1 LFLTQGGGRQGS
13 RTLGLAMSRFRRYLY
28 TSQIAVPLLQFT
40 RGPFLMR
47 GAKGNLIT
55 LIAIDDDPATLEL
68 ISEALGENDLEV
80 HTATDPEEGL
90 GIVRE
95 KRPEIVLLDLMMPK
109 LDGMA
114 LLEKILMIDPGIE
127 VILIT
132 GHYST
137 ESAVQ
142 AIQKGAGDYLNKP
155 LSIALLREKVGKL
168 AEAARSRRRAMVL
181 DKELLKEAQFE
192 GMIGRSP
199 VMLEVFERIRR
210 VAPHFRTTLL
220 IGATGSGKELAARAL
235 HRLSPVSSGRFVA
248 CNCSAIAES
257 LFESELFG
265 HVKGAF
271 TGAFQDKV
279 GFLEYASGGVLFL
292 DEIGDMPIVCQNKL
306 LRVLETREFQ
316 RVGSPTIHKA
326 DVRIVAAT
334 NRDLHDLMARQLFRE
349 DLYYR
354 LSMVEIKLPELA
366 KRKED
371 LPYLEH
377 HFLEKF
383 ALQYS
388 KTIRGITP
396 KAKILLA
403 SYSWPG
409 NVREL
414 ENVLGH
420 ACMLTQDDRIDVK
433 DLPEHLRNPMP
444 MDAAAQVDAVPLA
457 ELSRAHVFRIL
468 EQTGGNKT
476 LAAKMLGINRAT
488 LYRILK
494 RAEIHED

>member
-1 LFLTQGGGRQGS
+1 MTG
-13 RTLGLAMSRFRRYLY
+13 TE
-28 TSQIAVPLLQFT
+28 
-40 RGPFLMR
+40 
-47 GAKGNLIT
+47 GNLIT
-55 LIAIDDDPATLEL
+55 LVAIDDDPATLEL
-68 ISEALGENDLEV
+68 ITEALCGSNLEI
-80 HTATDPEEGL
+80 HTAVDPEEGL
-90 GIVRE
+90 RVVRE

-114 LLEKILMIDPGIE
+114 LLEQILTIDPGIE

-155 LSIALLREKVGKL
+155 LSIILLREKIDKL
-168 AEAARSRRRAMVL
+168 AEAARRRHRALVL
-181 DKELLKEAQFE
+181 DKELLKEARFE

-199 VMLEVFERIRR
+199 AMLEVFERIRR
-210 VAPHFRTTLL
+210 VAPHFRTALL
-220 IGATGSGKELAARAL
+220 IGATGSGKELAARSL

-271 TGAFQDKV
+271 TGAFQDKI
-279 GFLEYASGGVLFL
+279 GFLEYAGGGVLFL

-316 RVGSPTIHKA
+316 RVGSPAIHKA

-334 NRDLHDLMARQLFRE
+334 NRDLRDLMAKQLFRE

-354 LSMVEIKLPELA
+354 LSMVEIKLPELT

-371 LPYLEH
+371 LPYLER

-383 ALQYS
+383 ALQYN
-388 KTIRGITP
+388 KPIRGITP
-396 KAKILLA
+396 KAKILLS

-414 ENVLGH
+414 ENVIGH
-420 ACMLTQDDRIDVK
+420 ACMMTQEDMIDVR
-433 DLPEHLRNPMP
+433 DLPEHLRKTMP
-444 MDAAAQVDAVPLA
+444 TDTAMVGKAVPLA
-457 ELSRAHVFRIL
+457 ELSRAHVFRVL
-468 EQTGGNKT
+468 EQAGGNKT
-476 LAAKMLGINRAT
+476 RAAEILGINRAT

-494 RAEIHED
+494 RSENQEQ